1 MFRKLDPLATG
12 VRSQIDV
19 NENSKEMP
27 TMADDPNKKHNDGW
41 FVSNQP
47 HEYQYFFDSIKKA
60 CSKSSDT
67 EIVEAILSCRK
78 AIQPSEGRA
87 KLTECVKKK
96 LGC

>member
-1 MFRKLDPLATG
+1 
-12 VRSQIDV
+12 
-19 NENSKEMP
+19 
-27 TMADDPNKKHNDGW
+27 MADDPNKKYNDGW

-60 CSKSSDT
+60 CPDSSDT
-67 EIVEAILSCRK
+67 EIAEAILSCRK
-78 AIQPSEGRA
+78 ALQPSEGRA

>member
-1 MFRKLDPLATG
+1 
-12 VRSQIDV
+12 
-19 NENSKEMP
+19 
-27 TMADDPNKKHNDGW
+27 MADDPNKKHNDGW
-41 FVSNQP
+41 FVSSQP

-67 EIVEAILSCRK
+67 EIAEGILSCRK
-78 AIQPSEGRA
+78 AIQPSEGRT

>member
-1 MFRKLDPLATG
+1 
-12 VRSQIDV
+12 
-19 NENSKEMP
+19 
-27 TMADDPNKKHNDGW
+27 MADDPNKKHNDSW
-41 FVSNQP
+41 FVSSQP

-67 EIVEAILSCRK
+67 EIAEAIFSCRK